1 MAIVFTTHRL
11 PEAFKVADRFTV
23 MRDGHVV
30 GNARAEAVDEARVV
44 EWMVGRPMN
53 QHYPKATVPIG
64 ATPVLEV
71 KGLSGGMVKDVS
83 FSVHPGEILGFAGLV
98 GAGRTEMARLVFGAE
113 KPSAGTIVLDGKT
126 VANRSPGQAISRGI
140 GFVPEDRKR
149 DSLMLPHSVRSN
161 IVLAGL
167 GRLADLGIVRS
178 QRVDRSAIRFAER
191 LGIRLRSLDQP
202 VAGLSGGN
210 QQKSVLSRWLLMS
223 SRVLILDEPT
233 RGIDVG
239 AKATIY
245 EVIGELVGQGLAIVF
260 ISSELPEVL
269 GLSDRVAVMTE
280 GRVVRILDRAEATPE
295 VVMGYASH
303 AAR

>member
-1 MAIVFTTHRL
+1 
-11 PEAFKVADRFTV
+11 
-23 MRDGHVV
+23 
-30 GNARAEAVDEARVV
+30 
-44 EWMVGRPMN
+44 
-53 QHYPKATVPIG
+53 
-64 ATPVLEV
+64 
-71 KGLSGGMVKDVS
+71 
-83 FSVHPGEILGFAGLV
+83 
-98 GAGRTEMARLVFGAE
+98 MARLVFGAE
-113 KPSAGTIVLDGKT
+113 RPSGGAIVLDGKP

-167 GRLADLGIVRS
+167 GRLADLGVVRS